1 MCLYPYCSVLLI
13 YNYTNF
19 TEYSTLSTVVS
30 RINSIKIDFILFDNS
45 IKTVSI
51 YFKNI
56 KFVQYT
62 IDYIRHISRSYFSLV
77 FAFDFRCTYLKT

>member
-51 YFKNI
+51 YF
-56 KFVQYT
+56 
-62 IDYIRHISRSYFSLV
+62 
-77 FAFDFRCTYLKT
+77 